1 MSSYWDIINVV
12 STACALYPCV
22 QDYHGAVID
31 NEFTESLVRETPA
44 NKSPYDVDMSVLDQ
58 ALFNDHCLVN
68 HRPVSLDNISSIA
81 YDNQDLNTTYFDGRN
96 VPVPYEC
103 FYHFPGAYIRA
114 IQEFLSNTL
123 KGGCS
128 MPGTS
133 YFTTGSEPRKWTTV
147 DCDKAWWLKSLFN
160 DGNATF
166 NTIDA
171 NMEAVA
177 VAMTNELRRTGSA
190 WDGTPSYVLG
200 NVSRATVYTRFDWK
214 WLSFPPMA

>member
-1 MSSYWDIINVV
+1 
-12 STACALYPCV
+12 
-22 QDYHGAVID
+22 
-31 NEFTESLVRETPA
+31 
-44 NKSPYDVDMSVLDQ
+44 
-58 ALFNDHCLVN
+58 
-68 HRPVSLDNISSIA
+68 
-81 YDNQDLNTTYFDGRN
+81 
-96 VPVPYEC
+96 
-103 FYHFPGAYIRA
+103 
-114 IQEFLSNTL
+114 
-123 KGGCS
+123 
-128 MPGTS
+128 
-133 YFTTGSEPRKWTTV
+133 V

>member
-1 MSSYWDIINVV
+1 VSSYWDIINVV

-103 FYHFPGAYIRA
+103 FYHFPGASSALYKN
-114 IQEFLSNTL
+114 FS
-123 KGGCS
+123 
-128 MPGTS
+128 
-133 YFTTGSEPRKWTTV
+133 
-147 DCDKAWWLKSLFN
+147 
-160 DGNATF
+160 
-166 NTIDA
+166 
-171 NMEAVA
+171 
-177 VAMTNELRRTGSA
+177 RT
-190 WDGTPSYVLG
+190 
-200 NVSRATVYTRFDWK
+200 R
-214 WLSFPPMA
+214 